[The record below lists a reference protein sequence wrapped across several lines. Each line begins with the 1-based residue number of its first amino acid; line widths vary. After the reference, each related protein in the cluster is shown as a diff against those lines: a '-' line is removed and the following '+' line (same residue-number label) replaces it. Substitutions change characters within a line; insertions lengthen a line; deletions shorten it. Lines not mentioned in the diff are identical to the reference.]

1 MPYLQRYMWKLK
13 EPSNVRKDGD
23 IVDNFDQSIRKRTN
37 RFDILI
43 FAITLDHY
51 YYALYTLI

>member
-1 MPYLQRYMWKLK
+1 MPYLQRYMWKSK

-23 IVDNFDQSIRKRTN
+23 IVDNFDRSIRKGTN

-43 FAITLDHY
+43 FAFSLW
-51 YYALYTLI
+51 TLIIMLYLL

>member
-1 MPYLQRYMWKLK
+1 MPYLQRYMWKSK

-23 IVDNFDQSIRKRTN
+23 IVDNFDRSIRKGTN

-43 FAITLDHY
+43 FAISLR
-51 YYALYTLI
+51 TLIIKLYLL

>member
-1 MPYLQRYMWKLK
+1 MPYLQKYMWKLK

-37 RFDILI
+37 KFDILI
-43 FAITLDHY
+43 FAISLR
-51 YYALYTLI
+51 TLIIMLYLL

>member
-1 MPYLQRYMWKLK
+1 MPYLQRYMWKSK

-23 IVDNFDQSIRKRTN
+23 IVDNFDQSIRKRTK

-43 FAITLDHY
+43 FAISLR
-51 YYALYTLI
+51 TLIIKLYLL